1 MVRSA
6 ELAADSGPSGS
17 SSLVASVPP
26 SVAPRI
32 RARGGVSGGLIDA
45 GEASPPVLWWR
56 ASLCQQQFPPGP
68 QVFCTMH
75 ILHVLLFLPGTHPC
89 FAWSLGSVA
98 RNTRQAGVLSVTW
111 SRD

>member
-75 ILHVLLFLPGTHPC
+75 TLHVLLFHPC